1 MSMTAEEYMQKAERA
16 LSAAQLLLTNDAL
29 EGACNRAYY
38 AMFDAAHA
46 ALLGAGIQMP
56 ESVSKTHRG
65 LIGAFGQ
72 HLVKN
77 NRIAGTL
84 GKAINEVERLRRLAD
99 YTGDPVTLEEATWAV
114 EQAGMFV
121 HTIRDKFIPEVE
133 INARAN
139 HSNKMKP

>member
-1 MSMTAEEYMQKAERA
+1 
-16 LSAAQLLLTNDAL
+16 
-29 EGACNRAYY
+29 
-38 AMFDAAHA
+38 MFDAAHA

-77 NRIAGTL
+77 NRIASAL
-84 GKAINEVERLRRLAD
+84 GKALNEVERLRRLAD
-99 YTGDPVTLEEATWAV
+99 YTGDPITPEEATWAV
-114 EQAGMFV
+114 EQAEAFV
-121 HTIRDKFIPEVE
+121 QTIRDEFIPEVE

-139 HSNKMKP
+139 HSNKMKPQL